1 MVVSSQLP
9 SYQDVLVVGS
19 GAAGLYA
26 ALCLPPNLKVG
37 LITKEDLK
45 TGASD
50 WAQGGIAAA
59 TSPDDSPVFHLEDT
73 LKAGAGLCDR
83 YAVQFLVEKAPQ
95 AIADL
100 VQLGVSFDRSGD
112 DLARTLE
119 AAHSQARVLHAA
131 DRTGRAII
139 STLME
144 KVTERPHITIIPQA
158 IALKLWLDPE
168 GQRCQGIC
176 LLHQDHLCWLRA
188 QAVILATGGGGQ
200 VYAQTTN
207 PAVSTGDGVA
217 LAWRAGAVIRDPEFF
232 QFHPTAL
239 TVPGAPRFLISE
251 AVRGEGA
258 HLIDAQGRRFAFDY
272 HTAGELAPRDVVSRA
287 IFRHLQKT
295 SDDPAH
301 AKVYLDLRPIE
312 PERLRYRFPNIIR
325 ICQKWGI
332 NVLEDVIPVAPAAH
346 YWMGGVA
353 TDLNART
360 SLPGLYAIGE
370 VASTGVHGA
379 NRLASNSLLECIVFA
394 ASLAEIGVEPENFV
408 EERPEKPLE
417 IAENWQEEQ
426 EYWQIVRRELP
437 ILMWENAGICRFQS
451 ELETAILQ
459 VQQWK
464 QQLQSSKMG
473 QFLQNLLPDKGQLF
487 LCPSVQLEIRIA
499 IETLNLLDIADLILE
514 SALLRAE
521 SRGGHYRSDYP
532 ETVADWQV
540 HTTIQGRT
548 WRRTPVQA

>member
-26 ALCLPPNLKVG
+26 ALCLPANLKVG

-59 TSPDDSPVFHLEDT
+59 TSPEDSPVFHLEDT

-100 VQLGVSFDRSGD
+100 LRLGVSFDRSGD

-131 DRTGRAII
+131 DRTGRAIV

-144 KVTERPHITIIPQA
+144 KVTERPNITIIPQA
-158 IALKLWLDPE
+158 IALKLWLDPQ

-239 TVPGAPRFLISE
+239 TVPEAPRFLISE

-272 HTAGELAPRDVVSRA
+272 HPAGELAPRDVVSRA
-287 IFRHLQKT
+287 IFSHLQKT

-394 ASLAEIGVEPENFV
+394 ASLAGIGLETKTLVG
-408 EERPEKPLE
+408 ERPEKPLE
-417 IAENWQEEQ
+417 IAEKWQEEQ
-426 EYWQIVRRELP
+426 EYWQKVRRELP
-437 ILMWENAGICRFQS
+437 ILMWENAGICRFQN
-451 ELETAILQ
+451 ELETAILC

-464 QQLQSSKMG
+464 QQLHSLKMG

-487 LCPSVQLEIRIA
+487 LCPSMQLEIRIA

-521 SRGGHYRSDYP
+521 SRGGHYRGDYP
-532 ETVADWQV
+532 ETLANWQV
-540 HTTIQGRT
+540 HTTIHGRT